1 MGIRNDVLLGM
12 GDAERKVVAGDGHD
26 LSYKRLTYG
35 YDRSKKLL
43 RDAANLGTAFLCALL
58 LLAAASFADL
68 DSNFATSMPMTAAI
82 RHALGLPRWGSAAN
96 NGTDGGTF
104 ILVAE
109 KDNVQRLIA
118 KTTLERCGYS
128 VALTDDGSEAV
139 ALFRKAAPRVSLVLL
154 DRAELRSST
163 GSVVRQF
170 QEIRPDVRI
179 LVSQT
184 GSEPLP
190 SGVTRIAGPL
200 SASALTETVRKV
212 VRSN

>member
-1 MGIRNDVLLGM
+1 
-12 GDAERKVVAGDGHD
+12 
-26 LSYKRLTYG
+26 
-35 YDRSKKLL
+35 
-43 RDAANLGTAFLCALL
+43 
-58 LLAAASFADL
+58 
-68 DSNFATSMPMTAAI
+68 
-82 RHALGLPRWGSAAN
+82 
-96 NGTDGGTF
+96 
-104 ILVAE
+104 
-109 KDNVQRLIA
+109 
-118 KTTLERCGYS
+118 
-128 VALTDDGSEAV
+128 LTDDGSEAV

-190 SGVTRIAGPL
+190 SSVTRIAGPL

-212 VRSN
+212 VGSN